1 MCNINTLFI
10 KNKLK
15 NTTQFMMAVSSHSFE
30 TNKDGEGIYISST
43 DTVHKSRD
51 KINLFEFKNEIEKSN
66 VLISHQ
72 RLSTSGF
79 ELEYNHPFENE
90 NFVMVHNGV
99 INQFKNGTGS
109 DTFGFWSKFN
119 EEFNSITSHLSR
131 ENKVKRVIK
140 KLFKVDSGS
149 YSILI
154 HDRKTKNSFYFR
166 GTGYPPIHFFEND
179 QCLFITTNEH
189 NGTFLNML
197 TNKEFT
203 ELEINGRTI
212 YKITKAFKVYEIAKL
227 PKEKINYSLLDYKSE
242 QQQSQLSSFA
252 GYTCVDCNKQ
262 IHDIVYEQDSE
273 KLCDDCWKFRFENN
287 MLEETQ

>member
-15 NTTQFMMAVSSHSFE
+15 NMTQFMMAVSSHSFT

-43 DTVHKSRD
+43 DTVHKSMQ
-51 KINLFEFKNEIEKSN
+51 KLNLFEFKNEIEKSN

-109 DTFGFWSKFN
+109 DTFGFWEIFN
-119 EEFNSITSHLSR
+119 KEFNKITSHQSR
-131 ENKVKRVIK
+131 ENKVKRIIK
-140 KLFKVDSGS
+140 KLFKKDKGS

-154 HDRKTKNSFYFR
+154 YDRKTNNSFYFK
-166 GTGYPPIHFFEND
+166 GDNYPPIHFFEND
-179 QCLFITTNEH
+179 ECLFVTTNEH
-189 NGTFLNML
+189 NGTFLSML
-197 TNKEFT
+197 TNKDFN
-203 ELEINGRTI
+203 ELKIKDRTI
-212 YKITKAFKVYEIAKL
+212 YKITKGFKVQEIAKL
-227 PKEKINYSLLDYKSE
+227 AKQKQHFVYQKPKET
-242 QQQSQLSSFA
+242 QHTLSTFA
-252 GYTCVDCNKQ
+252 GYTCVDCGKQ

-273 KLCDDCWKFRFENN
+273 KLCDNCWTHRFETHT
-287 MLEETQ
+287 LGVAQ